1 MGQCSRRE
9 QRTRTSLGR
18 LTGNTHRAREEGDA
32 AGDKVGR
39 VREAAGRWG
48 WSGLALDEMQ
58 NHWRLLSR
66 ALHCM
71 P

>member
-1 MGQCSRRE
+1 M
-9 QRTRTSLGR
+9 

-39 VREAAGRWG
+39 VRKADGRWG

-58 NHWRLLSR
+58 NQWMLLSR
-66 ALHCM
+66 ALHGM